1 MTNEAERKQAA
12 ATPKTG
18 IVSEQDVHDAVEFL
32 RSNAHCIGHARRRQ
46 IYTEKYTKH
55 IEAILMKMNSHMA
68 VGAQTRE
75 ARADD
80 RYLECIE
87 NEAEAAGEFERLK
100 CLREAASA
108 TIEVFRTESANAR
121 GSKL

>member
-1 MTNEAERKQAA
+1 MTKEIDREKSAA
-12 ATPKTG
+12 APKAG

-55 IEAILMKMNSHMA
+55 VEAILMKMCSHLP
-68 VGAQTRE
+68 VSAQARE

-80 RYLECIE
+80 RFLECVE
-87 NEAEAAGEFERLK
+87 AEAEAAGEFERLK

-121 GSKL
+121 GMKL